1 MCGPVS
7 RDFFPLPEHDGM
19 YPGEG
24 LYICRPDLSQHQKEI
39 RDKLCRRAE
48 GQPSFLTNSSVHTG
62 EMGPAVEMGS
72 PSWAAQAF
80 YSSWPLVVWGSH
92 MGTLSARRPL
102 VMNRVI
108 TGAFGVGEPSAENR
122 YLVSTRKSR
131 LEYSLMSIAN
141 AGNASSTKPT
151 L

>member
-7 RDFFPLPEHDGM
+7 RDLLPLPERDGM
-19 YPGEG
+19 YREEG
-24 LYICRPDLSQHQKEI
+24 LYICGADLFQHQKI

-48 GQPSFLTNSSVHTG
+48 GQPSIVTNSSVHTG